1 MWDKIFK
8 LLLFR
13 GGTRICGSFAKAQFS
28 AYYHITNGAKM
39 QVLFTEKAIKF
50 FLYDRKQSSHGQ
62 KMMKYGLNQWK
73 NRKQTR
79 KKLTFLQKCDII

>member
-13 GGTRICGSFAKAQFS
+13 ERTWECSSLAEVPFS

-50 FLYDRKQSSHGQ
+50 FSYIIGRDSPMVS
-62 KMMKYGLNQWK
+62 KMVKYG
-73 NRKQTR
+73 
-79 KKLTFLQKCDII
+79 